1 MAEPIYFINN
11 KFFPASKAYLPISD
25 LSIMRGYGV
34 FEFLITYNHQPFLLK
49 EHLDRLSASAQ
60 TIDLELPKSLSEIE
74 RLVLKT
80 LKKNLSKKE
89 KAIRIIVTGG
99 QSLPPAFTQAKGK
112 STLIITVDPKH
123 QYPSACYKHGVKVIT
138 YEHTRQIPEAKTLNY
153 LAAIKAQKQARR
165 QGAIEAIYV
174 FKGKI
179 TESTTSNFFVV
190 INNRIIT
197 PKSNILLGVTRQ
209 KVLELAKPIAPI
221 KERSINIKEISA
233 FQEAFITSS
242 SKEIM
247 PIVQIDN
254 QRIGRGKIVTPG
266 PITQKLIAKFSAF
279 INKKS
284 PI

>member
-1 MAEPIYFINN
+1 VAEPIYFINN
-11 KFFPASKAYLPISD
+11 KFISSSKAYLHISD

-34 FEFLITYNHQPFLLK
+34 FEFLVTYNHQPFLLK
-49 EHLDRLSASAQ
+49 EHLDRLLASAQ

-74 RLVLKT
+74 GLVLKT
-80 LKKNLSKKE
+80 LKKNYSKKE

-99 QSLPPAFTQAKGK
+99 QSLSPAFTQAKDK
-112 STLIITVDPKH
+112 PTLIITVDPKH
-123 QYPSACYKHGVKVIT
+123 QYPLAHYQHGVKVIT

-165 QGAIEAIYV
+165 QGAVEAIYLS
-174 FKGKI
+174 KGKI
-179 TESTTSNFFVV
+179 TESTTSNFFAV
-190 INNRIIT
+190 INNQIIT

-209 KVLELAKPIAPI
+209 KVLELAKPIVPI
-221 KERSINIKEISA
+221 KKRSINIKEISA
-233 FQEAFITSS
+233 FQEAFMTSS
-242 SKEIM
+242 NKEVM

-266 PITQKLIAKFSAF
+266 PITKKLIAEFKIF

-284 PI
+284 P